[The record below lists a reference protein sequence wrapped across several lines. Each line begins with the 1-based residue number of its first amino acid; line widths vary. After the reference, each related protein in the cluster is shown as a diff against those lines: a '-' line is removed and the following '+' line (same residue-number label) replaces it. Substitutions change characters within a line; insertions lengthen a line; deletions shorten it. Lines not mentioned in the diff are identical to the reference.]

1 MGDGHDHAPNP
12 EHAHT
17 PRRAGF
23 WATIRAVLW
32 AFLGV
37 RRKTDYHRDATS
49 LDPRAIIVAGLLGG
63 LVFVLVIVAFV
74 RFIVAT
80 TQ

>member
-1 MGDGHDHAPNP
+1 MSGRRDERDP
-12 EHAHT
+12 ESSHV

-23 WATIRAVLW
+23 WVTIRAVLW
-32 AFLGV
+32 AFFGV
-37 RRKTDYHRDATS
+37 RRKSDYHRDATS
-49 LDPRAIIVAGLLGG
+49 LDPRAIIVAGLVGG

-80 TQ
+80 T

>member
-1 MGDGHDHAPNP
+1 MSGRRDEHDP
-12 EHAHT
+12 EPSQA

-23 WATIRAVLW
+23 WVTIRAVLW
-32 AFLGV
+32 AFFGV
-37 RRKTDYHRDATS
+37 RRRSDYHRDATS

>member
-1 MGDGHDHAPNP
+1 MSHGHEKPSGP
-12 EHAHT
+12 EPT
-17 PRRAGF
+17 NMPRRAGF
-23 WATIRAVLW
+23 WVTIRAVLW
-32 AFLGV
+32 AFFGV

-49 LDPRAIIVAGLLGG
+49 LDPRAIVIAGVLGG
-63 LVFVLVIVAFV
+63 LVFVLAIVVFV